1 MHEVVTITA
10 MPERFGRRIPEPTV
24 IRLPIYQRV
33 LLELSA
39 RGVSTVSSAE
49 LAGAAGVNAAKVR
62 KDLSHFGTY
71 GTPGTGYDVDYLL
84 GQIQR
89 ELGTDQDRP
98 VVIVGMGHLGHA
110 LARSQGF
117 ASGGFRLVGLFDNA
131 PETVGEEVRGLPVR
145 HISELPSFCGLN
157 GVSVGI
163 VTTPA
168 SAAQEV
174 ADQLVMGG
182 VGAILNFAPAVLV
195 VPADVQVRHV
205 DFSAELQ
212 VLAFYQAHPE
222 AVATRDG
229 ASVAL
234 RSAQARRS
242 PGPPAGSGVSPVV
255 SSLDNPLDNPL
266 DRGVRSAP
274 EEVNGALNGQT
285 LVVEEADRF

>member
-1 MHEVVTITA
+1 

-39 RGVSTVSSAE
+39 RSVPTISSAE
-49 LAGAAGVNAAKVR
+49 LADAAGVNAAKVR

-89 ELGTDQDRP
+89 ELGSDQSRP
-98 VVIVGMGHLGHA
+98 VVIVGLGHLGHA

-117 ASGGFRLVGLFDNA
+117 VGGGFRVAGLFDNA
-131 PETVGEEVRGLPVR
+131 SDIVGEVVGGHTVR
-145 HISELPSFCGLN
+145 HVGDLADVCEAEMVAI
-157 GVSVGI
+157 GI

-168 SAAQEV
+168 VAAQDV
-174 ADQLVMGG
+174 ADRL
-182 VGAILNFAPAVLV
+182 VGAGVRSILNFAPAVIS
-195 VPADVQVRHV
+195 VPREVSVRHV

-222 AVATRDG
+222 AVATRE
-229 ASVAL
+229 A
-234 RSAQARRS
+234 
-242 PGPPAGSGVSPVV
+242 
-255 SSLDNPLDNPL
+255 
-266 DRGVRSAP
+266 GVRS
-274 EEVNGALNGQT
+274 GLS
-285 LVVEEADRF
+285 